1 MDVSIILI
9 NYKTAEMTNDAIN
22 SVIEKSK
29 GFEYEIIVVDNSND
43 DSEFEKLKSVVGNKA
58 KLIQASDNL
67 GFGKGN
73 NLGVEN
79 SCGEYLLFLN
89 TDTLL
94 VNNAIFE
101 MYQFL
106 KNNKNV
112 GAVGPNLYTKDMKPN
127 HSFINYEFNTKNQSK
142 QNSFFSI
149 LSRKL
154 FGRKDFNFTKS
165 PKRLGG
171 GYLSGA
177 SLMIKR
183 TCFEQI
189 GGFDKDI
196 FMYGEDML
204 LCYNVRFICKKDLYN
219 IPSAKIIHFEG
230 GSSDKE
236 KEVSYKHAKMAIDGN
251 YISQKK
257 IWGEKDANLFILK
270 MIKINKRKS
279 FYAKVLGNK
288 VKSANFKSEQIA
300 YYNKAKEL
308 ELIK

>member
-1 MDVSIILI
+1 MDVSIIFI

-43 DSEFEKLKSVVGNKA
+43 DNEFEKLKSIVGNKA
-58 KLIQASDNL
+58 KLVQANGNL

-89 TDTLL
+89 TDTIL

-106 KNNKNV
+106 KNNENV
-112 GAVGPNLYTKDMKPN
+112 GAVCPNLYTKDMKPN
-127 HSFINYEFNTKNQSK
+127 HSYEDCKIDEKYEVKLNRFFNLIKRRIKRQ
-142 QNSFFSI
+142 
-149 LSRKL
+149 
-154 FGRKDFNFTKS
+154 DFNFTRY
-165 PKRLGG
+165 PKKIR

-183 TCFEQI
+183 TCFEEI

-204 LCYNVRFICKKDLYN
+204 LCYNVQFICKKELYSV
-219 IPSAKIIHFEG
+219 PSAKIIHFEG

-236 KEVSYKHAKMAIDGN
+236 KEVSYKHAKMIVDGN
-251 YISQKK
+251 YIFYTKVF
-257 IWGEKDANLFILK
+257 GEKKAIKYLK
-270 MIKINKRKS
+270 NML
-279 FYAKVLGNK
+279 KVHK
-288 VKSANFKSEQIA
+288 KKSAIIKLLFKQKYINYKNYEKS
-300 YYNKAKEL
+300 YFDKLKEI
-308 ELIK
+308 EK

>member
-1 MDVSIILI
+1 MDISIIFI
-9 NYKTAEMTNDAIN
+9 NYKTAEMTNNAIN

-43 DSEFEKLKSVVGNKA
+43 DSEFAKLKSVVGIKA
-58 KLIQASDNL
+58 KLVQANGNL

-106 KNNKNV
+106 KNNENV

-127 HSFINYEFNTKNQSK
+127 HSFINYEINIKNQSK

-154 FGRKDFNFTKS
+154 FGRKDFNFKDK
-165 PKRLGG
+165 PQKVLG
-171 GYLSGA
+171 YICGA
-177 SLMIKR
+177 GLMIKR
-183 TCFEQI
+183 TCFEEI

-196 FMYGEDML
+196 FMYGEDTL
-204 LCYNVRFICKKDLYN
+204 LCNQVQKVCKKELYNV
-219 IPSAKIIHFEG
+219 PSAKIIHFEG
-230 GSSDKE
+230 GSIN
-236 KEVSYKHAKMAIDGN
+236 KEVSETHARMVVDGN

-257 IWGEKDANLFILK
+257 ICGEKDANLFILK

-288 VKSANFKSEQIA
+288 VKSANFKSYQIA

>member
-43 DSEFEKLKSVVGNKA
+43 DSEFEKLKLVVGNKA

-106 KNNKNV
+106 KNNENV

-127 HSFINYEFNTKNQSK
+127 HSYEDCKIDEKYEVKLNRVFNLIK
-142 QNSFFSI
+142 
-149 LSRKL
+149 RKIK
-154 FGRKDFNFTKS
+154 RQDFNFTKS

-171 GYLSGA
+171 G
-177 SLMIKR
+177 I
-183 TCFEQI
+183 
-189 GGFDKDI
+189 
-196 FMYGEDML
+196 
-204 LCYNVRFICKKDLYN
+204 
-219 IPSAKIIHFEG
+219 
-230 GSSDKE
+230 
-236 KEVSYKHAKMAIDGN
+236 
-251 YISQKK
+251 
-257 IWGEKDANLFILK
+257 
-270 MIKINKRKS
+270 
-279 FYAKVLGNK
+279 
-288 VKSANFKSEQIA
+288 
-300 YYNKAKEL
+300 
-308 ELIK
+308 